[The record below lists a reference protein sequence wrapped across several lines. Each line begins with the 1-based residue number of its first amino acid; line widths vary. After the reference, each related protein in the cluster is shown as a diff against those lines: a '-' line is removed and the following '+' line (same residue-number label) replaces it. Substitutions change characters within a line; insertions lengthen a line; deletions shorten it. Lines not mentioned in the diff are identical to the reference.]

1 MLGKYLRIKGQHLPF
16 HSVSTANLMATHQKT
31 GFPGGTVV
39 KYLPASAG
47 DTRDLG
53 LIPGSE
59 RSPRGGNGNS
69 LQYSPLKNPMDRG
82 TWATVHGVAKSDMTE
97 HAHTHQKMAPPQASF
112 PFLQGPD
119 VVE

>member
-1 MLGKYLRIKGQHLPF
+1 
-16 HSVSTANLMATHQKT
+16 MAAHQKT
-31 GFPGGTVV
+31 GFLGGTVV
-39 KYLPASAG
+39 KFPPASAG

-82 TWATVHGVAKSDMTE
+82 TWATVHGGAKSLT
-97 HAHTHQKMAPPQASF
+97 
-112 PFLQGPD
+112 
-119 VVE
+119 